1 VDSFFQQRQETD
13 KGECGGCIDRFIW
26 RLLVGFNKWCFR
38 AVKYRDVSSSRF
50 GDDVFDQT
58 IQELGAVLDGEL
70 RIRTE
75 LFEDEHE

>member
-1 VDSFFQQRQETD
+1 
-13 KGECGGCIDRFIW
+13 
-26 RLLVGFNKWCFR
+26 
-38 AVKYRDVSSSRF
+38 VKYRDVSSSRF